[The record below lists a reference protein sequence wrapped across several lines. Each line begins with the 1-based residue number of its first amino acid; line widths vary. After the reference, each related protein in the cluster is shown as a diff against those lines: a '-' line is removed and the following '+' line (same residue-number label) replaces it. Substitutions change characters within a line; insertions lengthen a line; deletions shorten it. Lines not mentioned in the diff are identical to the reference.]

1 MHTTFFFEII
11 ITDTGIYHTT
21 VTSELWSLLNKTVI
35 IHCIYYMHYMLRQI
49 LLAPHVSTY
58 IFGTTFPCIL
68 LALHFMDY
76 IILLVLYL
84 MDYTIGTTYMEYII
98 GTTCLNIIIGTTF
111 YGLYYIIGIISY
123 GLYYWHHIYGVHYWH
138 HMSQHY
144 YWHYFSNEY
153 YWHYMLWTILY
164 YWYYILWTILLHQFS
179 YIIIPHVQN
188 QGQTKEFFL
197 YGDTPT
203 SKVDYYTSTIT
214 PLCSK
219 WT

>member
-1 MHTTFFFEII
+1 M
-11 ITDTGIYHTT
+11 

-35 IHCIYYMHYMLRQI
+35 IHCIYYMYYMLRQI

-58 IFGTTFPCIL
+58 IFGNTFS
-68 LALHFMDY
+68 
-76 IILLVLYL
+76 V
-84 MDYTIGTTYMEYII
+84 YII
-98 GTTCLNIIIGTTF
+98 GITF

-123 GLYYWHHIYGVHYWH
+123 GLYYWYHIYGVHYWH

-144 YWHYFSNEY
+144 YWYYFFNEY
-153 YWHYMLWTILY
+153 YWHYMLWTIL
-164 YWYYILWTILLHQFS
+164 
-179 YIIIPHVQN
+179 
-188 QGQTKEFFL
+188 EFFL